1 MTTFRIGRWCRQ
13 RRSCLLAVAGS
24 FGMLL
29 AGCGGQGPLRLQLQ
43 GTVTLDGQ
51 PLPDGAIS
59 FLPVSGENGVAAG
72 GAIAAGRYLIKAGGG
87 PTPGEYRVEILR
99 MEPTGE
105 KQPDSLGDGETDVL
119 RNAIPARYNETSELR
134 ATVTAEGP
142 NQFDFSLSTKPA
154 AK

>member
-1 MTTFRIGRWCRQ
+1 MTIFRIGAWCRP
-13 RRSCLLAVAGS
+13 RRFCLLAIAGS
-24 FGMLL
+24 FSVLL
-29 AGCGGQGPLRLQLQ
+29 AGCGGQGPLRLPLQ
-43 GTVTLDGQ
+43 GAVTLDGQ
-51 PLPDGAIS
+51 PLPDGTIS
-59 FLPVSGENGVAAG
+59 FLPVSTENGVAAG
-72 GAIAAGRYLIKAGGG
+72 GAIAAGRYLISAGGG

-142 NQFDFSLSTKPA
+142 NRFDFHLSKKSA
-154 AK
+154 AQ